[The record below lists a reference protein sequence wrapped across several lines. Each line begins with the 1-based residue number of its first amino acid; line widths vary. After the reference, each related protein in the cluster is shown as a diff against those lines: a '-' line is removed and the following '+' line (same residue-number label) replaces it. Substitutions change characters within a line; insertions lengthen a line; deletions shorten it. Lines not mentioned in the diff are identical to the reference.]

1 MTEVTQT
8 QPPMNLIEP
17 LNRNLAKLVLA
28 AADAYAATGDDGAV
42 GFADPLRAARGPFLL
57 PADETPPAPAWLA
70 PALDALPPGAL
81 AAPLRASAPG
91 IPWIIG
97 VAKMPASFAGR
108 SAYNEIVG
116 PGGFAASESLR
127 FGLYVQ
133 APESFY
139 PPHSHAAEEFYY
151 VLSGTARWQKGEEAF
166 SLKLPGSCIRHA
178 PWQRHAMETAAEPL
192 LALWVWTGD
201 LDMASYEMEGY

>member
-1 MTEVTQT
+1 MI
-8 QPPMNLIEP
+8 LAEP
-17 LNRNLAKLVLA
+17 LSSNPSKLVLA
-28 AADAYAATGDDGAV
+28 AADAYGATGDEGVIAFTDA
-42 GFADPLRAARGPFLL
+42 LRATRGPFRL
-57 PADETPPAPAWLA
+57 PPGEPEPPPAWLA
-70 PALDALPPGAL
+70 AALDALPPDDL
-81 AAPLRASAPG
+81 APSLRASAPE

-97 VAKMPASFAGR
+97 GAKMPASFAER
-108 SAYNEIVG
+108 SGYNEIVG
-116 PGGFAASESLR
+116 PDGFAASESLR

-201 LDMASYEMEGY
+201 LDMASYRMEGAESLPPGV